1 MPSDHPP
8 RDSSASSTR
17 EGWLRDFA
25 LLLRLR
31 GLDGAR
37 IGDALAEV
45 ESHCDDSGQEP
56 KEAFGEPADYAAS
69 LHLPTTKPTNW
80 TTKVIL
86 PVLGLVIGTN
96 LALGAVLHWSG
107 GVAITV
113 GAVASIAVFVAF
125 VALLIGYFGKVVT
138 SRGAL
143 IAWFGAGFVLM
154 VALPLALPQ
163 ALATV
168 HPVVALV
175 LGMVF
180 VALGIMAVRQ
190 IPADPIVDPRG

>member
-1 MPSDHPP
+1 MSSDHPL
-8 RDSSASSTR
+8 RDSSSCSTR
-17 EGWLRDFA
+17 ESWLRDFT
-25 LLLRLR
+25 LLLRTR
-31 GLDGAR
+31 GVDGAR

-56 KEAFGEPADYAAS
+56 MEAFGEPADYAAS

-80 TTKVIL
+80 TTNVVL
-86 PVLGLVIGTN
+86 PVLGLVIGAN
-96 LALGAVLHWSG
+96 LVLGAVLHWSS

-113 GAVASIAVFVAF
+113 GVVASMVVFVAF
-125 VALLIGYFGKVVT
+125 VALLIGFFGKVVT

-154 VALPLALPQ
+154 VALPLVLPQ

-168 HPVVALV
+168 HPVIALV
-175 LGMVF
+175 LGLVF
-180 VALGIMAVRQ
+180 VALGLMAVRQ